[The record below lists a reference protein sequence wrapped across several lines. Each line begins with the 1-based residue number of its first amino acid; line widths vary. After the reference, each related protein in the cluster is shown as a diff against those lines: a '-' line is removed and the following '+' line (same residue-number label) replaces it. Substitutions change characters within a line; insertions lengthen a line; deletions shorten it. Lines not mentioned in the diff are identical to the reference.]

1 MCQYLGVD
9 FQEKNLRSFMNRFVL
24 WGTYC
29 DDALVKREPFREEH
43 LSRLALLKEKG
54 ILITL
59 GPTKCTRYV
68 FGIFEAESLENVK
81 KLIEE
86 DVYSKQKIWTSVQ
99 VYPWT
104 QAF

>member
-1 MCQYLGVD
+1 MD
-9 FQEKNLRSFMNRFVL
+9 RFVL
-24 WGTYC
+24 WGKYC
-29 DDALVKREPFREEH
+29 ESAVEKREPFREEH
-43 LSRLALLKEKG
+43 LTRLASLKEQG

-68 FGIFEAESLENVK
+68 FGIFKAESLEIVK
-81 KLIEE
+81 RLIED
-86 DVYSKQKIWTSVQ
+86 DVYSKEKIWTSVE